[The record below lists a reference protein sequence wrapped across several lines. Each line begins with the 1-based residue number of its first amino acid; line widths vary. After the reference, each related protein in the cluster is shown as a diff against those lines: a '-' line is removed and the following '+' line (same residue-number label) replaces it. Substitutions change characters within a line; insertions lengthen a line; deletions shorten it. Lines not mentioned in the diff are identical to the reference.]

1 MEIVSVMAGYLII
14 NVTGSDTGLDF
25 KEKYKSWLENP
36 YYDDETKKEL
46 LEIHGNDK
54 EIEDRFYRDL
64 EFGTG
69 GLRGIIGAGTN
80 RMNKYTVR
88 KASQGLSNYIKKNG
102 KASPSIVIAYD
113 SRHRSDEFAKESAC
127 VFASNGIKSYIFES
141 LRPTP
146 ELSFAVRHL
155 NCDAGVVI
163 TASHNPR
170 DYNGY
175 KVYGKDGGQI
185 PPAISN
191 EVLEEVNSITDLT
204 SVKVM
209 DFEKAKAEGLIRI
222 VGSEIDNAYI
232 ESLKSLKITETDQ
245 EIKDKCGI
253 VYTPLHGSGNIPV
266 RRILKETGFHNVY
279 VVPEQEM
286 PDPDFP
292 TVKYPNP
299 EDKAAFDLAISIAKE
314 RDVELIIGTDPDCDR
329 VGVVIR
335 NRRGEYVPL
344 TGNQTGCLLLEYIL
358 SNLGQRNAIP
368 SNGFVVKTIVTT
380 NLAKK
385 IADAYNVK
393 LVEVLTGFKFIGE
406 QILIREEL
414 GNEKF
419 IFGFEESYGYLA
431 GTFARDKDAVV
442 ASMLIAE
449 MFAWY
454 KSRGMTLYDGLT
466 ELFEKYGYER
476 EALDSF
482 TLEGKEGIEKIN
494 GAMKLL
500 RERKPSKFGS
510 VEIKA
515 IRDYKKGTRIEIGNN
530 EEQPLGLPSSD
541 VLYYETM
548 EGYWFCIRPSG
559 TEPKLKI
566 YYGVSGKTE
575 SSSAESLD
583 NLKTQVLS
591 EIKPML
597 E

>member
-1 MEIVSVMAGYLII
+1 
-14 NVTGSDTGLDF
+14 LDYI
-25 KEKYKSWLENP
+25 KKYNSWLENP

-46 LEIHGNDK
+46 LDIRGDEK

-80 RMNKYTVR
+80 RINKYTVR
-88 KASQGLSNYIKKNG
+88 KASQGLSNYIKKLG
-102 KASPSIVIAYD
+102 ASSPSIVIAYD

-127 VFASNGIKSYIFES
+127 VFASNGIKSYLFES

-146 ELSFAVRHL
+146 ELSFAVRYL
-155 NCDAGVVI
+155 NCDAGIVI
-163 TASHNPR
+163 TASHNPKE
-170 DYNGY
+170 YNGY
-175 KVYGKDGGQI
+175 KVYGKDGGQM
-185 PPAISN
+185 PPDASN
-191 EVLEEVNSITDLT
+191 EVLKEVNSISDLT
-204 SVKVM
+204 AIQVI
-209 DFEKAKAEGLIRI
+209 DFDKAKAEGLIHI

-232 ESLKSLKITETDQ
+232 ESLKSLKITEPEQ
-245 EIKDKCGI
+245 KIRDKCSI

-266 RRILKETGFHNVY
+266 RRILNETGFYNVY

-299 EDKAAFDLAISIAKE
+299 EERDAFKLAISIAEK

-329 VGVVIR
+329 VGVIIR
-335 NRRGEYVPL
+335 NHQGEYVPL

-358 SNLGQRNAIP
+358 SNLERKNDIP
-368 SNGFVVKTIVTT
+368 SNGFVVVTIVTT
-380 NLAKK
+380 DLVKK
-385 IADAYNVK
+385 ITKAYNIK

-431 GTFARDKDAVV
+431 GTFARDKDGVV

-454 KSRGMTLYDGLT
+454 KSRGMTLYDGLV
-466 ELFEKYGYER
+466 ELYEKYGYEK

-482 TLEGKEGIEKIN
+482 TLEGKEGIEKIKK
-494 GAMKLL
+494 AMELL
-500 RERKPSKFGS
+500 REQMPSNFGS
-510 VEIKA
+510 IEIKA
-515 IRDYKKGTRIEIGNN
+515 IRDYEKGIRMDVKSKK
-530 EEQPLGLPSSD
+530 EQRLDLPSSD
-541 VLYYETM
+541 VLYYETV

-559 TEPKLKI
+559 TEPKIKI
-566 YYGVSGKTE
+566 YYGVSGK
-575 SSSAESLD
+575 SDRSSAESLKK
-583 NLKTQVLS
+583 LKTQVLS
-591 EIKPML
+591 KIKPML

>member
-1 MEIVSVMAGYLII
+1 M
-14 NVTGSDTGLDF
+14 DF
-25 KEKYKSWLENP
+25 IKKYNSWLENP
-36 YYDDETKKEL
+36 YYDEDTKKEL
-46 LEIHGNDK
+46 LEIHGNEK

-88 KASQGLSNYIKKNG
+88 KASQGLSNYIKKHGNT
-102 KASPSIVIAYD
+102 SPSIVIAFD

-163 TASHNPR
+163 TASHNPKE
-170 DYNGY
+170 YNGY
-175 KVYGKDGGQI
+175 KVYGKDGGQM
-185 PPAISN
+185 PPDASDA
-191 EVLEEVNSITDLT
+191 VLKEVNSISDLT
-204 SVKVM
+204 AIQVM
-209 DFEKAKAEGLIRI
+209 DFERAKAEGLIQI
-222 VGSEIDNAYI
+222 VGSEVDDAYI
-232 ESLKSLKITETDQ
+232 EALKSLKITEADQ
-245 EIKDKCGI
+245 KIKDKCGI

-266 RRILKETGFHNVY
+266 RRILNETGFHNVH
-279 VVPEQEM
+279 VVPEQEV

-299 EDKAAFDLAISIAKE
+299 EDRDVFELAISIAEE

-329 VGVVIR
+329 VGVVLR
-335 NRRGEYVPL
+335 NRHGEYVPL
-344 TGNQTGCLLLEYIL
+344 TGNQLGCLLLEYIL
-358 SNLGQRNAIP
+358 SNLNRKDAIP
-368 SNGFVVKTIVTT
+368 PNGFVVKTIVTT
-380 NLAKK
+380 NLTDK

-414 GNEKF
+414 GNGKF

-431 GTFARDKDAVV
+431 GTYARDKDAVV
-442 ASMLIAE
+442 ASMLTAE
-449 MFAWY
+449 MLAWY
-454 KSRGMTLYDGLT
+454 KSRGMTIYDGLA
-466 ELFEKYGYER
+466 ELFEKYGYEK
-476 EALDSF
+476 EELDSF
-482 TLEGKEGIEKIN
+482 TLEGKEGIEKIKR
-494 GAMKLL
+494 AMEQL
-500 RERKPSKFGS
+500 REQVRPNFGS

-515 IRDYKKGTRIEIGNN
+515 VRDYKKGTRFEIGNK
-530 EEQPLGLPSSD
+530 EEKPLGLPSAD

-548 EGYWFCIRPSG
+548 EGHWFCIRPSG

-575 SSSAESLD
+575 RSSAESLN

-591 EIKPML
+591 TIKPML
-597 E
+597 Q